1 MSTEVPKFL
10 MEDDSRNSIVKSLKN
25 EWSLFWDSLAGE
37 ESEEENGDKRE
48 DPFESGRL
56 SVLSLDDVK
65 NLTRELSQG
74 RKTLNQRL
82 ENLSKEIELNSIKLE
97 SLRLVGGSDED
108 TIQKINEL
116 TDQGQKLAH
125 DLAKLDSRLRV
136 AREEE
141 DRIRR
146 ELTPA

>member
-1 MSTEVPKFL
+1 

-37 ESEEENGDKRE
+37 EDGVENEDKNE

-65 NLTRELSQG
+65 KLTRELSQG

-82 ENLSKEIELNSIKLE
+82 ENLNKEIELNSAKLE
-97 SLRLVGGSDED
+97 SLRLVGSSDED
-108 TIQKINEL
+108 TLSKINEL

-125 DLAKLDSRLRV
+125 DLAELDSRLRF

>member
-37 ESEEENGDKRE
+37 ELIEENEDKRE

-65 NLTRELSQG
+65 KLTRELSHG

-82 ENLSKEIELNSIKLE
+82 EILNKEIELNSAKLE

-108 TIQKINEL
+108 TIRKINEL

-125 DLAKLDSRLRV
+125 EMAELDSRLRV

-141 DRIRR
+141 DRLRR